1 MSEPAPA
8 PGVPAEEPPDPLLGT
23 TVGGILLESKLGQGG
38 VGAVYR
44 GRDPGT
50 GAPLAVKV
58 LDSRQGAYADAVRK
72 FVRGAIAAAQI
83 QHPNIVAVHKV
94 GRDPVSGVHFM
105 TMDLLEGKTLDA
117 ILEERGPLAASEAV
131 PIVLQTAEGLAAAH
145 AKNVIHRD
153 IKPDNLMVL
162 SDGRVKITDIGLA
175 RTVSGAMKTTRVMGT
190 PHFMPPEQFEGK
202 GMDGRTDVYALGV
215 TLYHSLSKAF
225 PFEGADSMQI
235 VFAILA
241 KPPRP
246 LTDANPAAPAAL
258 WPVIQKMIARS
269 PADRY
274 STMAE
279 VRSALEAAWPTGS

>member
-1 MSEPAPA
+1 MSDNAPSLET
-8 PGVPAEEPPDPLLGT
+8 PGEEPPDPFVGT
-23 TVGGILLESKLGQGG
+23 SVAGIRIEAKLGQGG

-44 GRDPGT
+44 GRNPGDGT
-50 GAPLAVKV
+50 AIAVKV
-58 LDSRQGAYADAVRK
+58 LDPRKGADEDAVRK

-94 GRDPVSGVHFM
+94 GRDPETGVHFM
-105 TMDLLEGKTLDA
+105 VMDLLEGRTLDA
-117 ILEERGPLAASEAV
+117 ILEERGPLPASEAV
-131 PIVLQTAEGLAAAH
+131 PIILQAAEGLGAAH

-153 IKPDNLMVL
+153 VKPDNLMVL
-162 SDGRVKITDIGLA
+162 PDGTVRITDIGLA
-175 RTVSGAMKTTRVMGT
+175 RVVQGAMKTTRVMGT
-190 PHFMPPEQFEGK
+190 PHYMPPEQFEGK

-215 TLYHSLSKAF
+215 TLYHCLSRAF

-241 KPPRP
+241 RPPRP

-258 WPVIQKMIARS
+258 WPVIEKMIARK
-269 PADRY
+269 PEDRY

-279 VRSALEAAWPTGS
+279 VRAALRAAWPG